1 MLAVLANTSSAAL
14 VRAELVAQ
22 LSAQAV
28 TDELTGLANRRA
40 LHGHLED
47 AMARS
52 RRDRRPLS
60 VLVVDLDGFKEVN
73 DRNGHAFGDQL
84 LREVSQA
91 WQGVL
96 REVDMLGRIGGDEFA
111 VVLEDTDETGALEV
125 ITRLDKAVQG
135 RAKASTGHA
144 VWDGVQDSAAL
155 LAGADAQM
163 YACKRSRVPA

>member
-1 MLAVLANTSSAAL
+1 
-14 VRAELVAQ
+14 
-22 LSAQAV
+22 
-28 TDELTGLANRRA
+28 
-40 LHGHLED
+40 
-47 AMARS
+47 
-52 RRDRRPLS
+52 
-60 VLVVDLDGFKEVN
+60 
-73 DRNGHAFGDQL
+73 
-84 LREVSQA
+84 
-91 WQGVL
+91 
-96 REVDMLGRIGGDEFA
+96 MLGRIGGDEFA